1 MHFGAKHLT
10 FRHLNRLDPDGR
22 ILEQRQDMK
31 NTYIAFPINLKFAA
45 ERFNN
50 YRPYFVGGINP
61 MINLTSKSQDFIQL
75 KRYDTMVE
83 VGLGCDFYL
92 PFFKLIPELKFSY
105 SLIDAL
111 DHDHANEL
119 TDANQR
125 IYTNSVSAGHAKMFT
140 LTFYF
145 E

>member
-1 MHFGAKHLT
+1 MEST
-10 FRHLNRLDPDGR
+10 
-22 ILEQRQDMK
+22 QDMK
-31 NTYIAFPINLKFAA
+31 NTYIAFPLNLKFAA

-50 YRPYFVGGINP
+50 YRPYLIGGINP
-61 MINLTSKSQDFIQL
+61 MLNLTSKSQDNIQL

-83 VGLGCDFYL
+83 IGFGCDFYL

-105 SLIDAL
+105 SLMNSL
-111 DHDHANEL
+111 DMKHSDEL
-119 TDANQR
+119 TNAAQR
-125 IYTNSVSAGHAKMFT
+125 IYTNAVNSGHSKMIT